1 MIKKKICLIGSIA
14 VGKTSLPRRFVSDEF
29 SDDYLTTLG
38 VKIER
43 RNVDLDGET
52 VGLMIWDLAGRDEFA
67 QVQKSYLVG
76 SSGLLFVA
84 DGTRRETVDDM
95 LEEVIATRETVGLD
109 IPAIMLINKADLT
122 DKWEVDDGTIDE
134 LRESFPVFKTS
145 ALTGEHVEDAFV
157 ELTRD
162 MLTAGA
168 A

>member
-1 MIKKKICLIGSIA
+1 MIKKKICLIGSFA
-14 VGKTSLPRRFVSDEF
+14 VGKTSLARRFVSDEF

-43 RNVDLDGET
+43 RDVEIDGEC

-84 DGTRRETVDDM
+84 DGTRRETIDEM
-95 LEEVIATRETVGLD
+95 LEEVDATRATVGLD
-109 IPAIMLINKADLT
+109 VPAIMLINKADLT
-122 DKWEVDDGTIDE
+122 DKWEVEDATIDE
-134 LRESFPVFKTS
+134 LRESFPVFVTS
-145 ALTGEHVEDAFV
+145 ALSGEHVEEAFV

-162 MLTAGA
+162 MLTAGSA
-168 A
+168 